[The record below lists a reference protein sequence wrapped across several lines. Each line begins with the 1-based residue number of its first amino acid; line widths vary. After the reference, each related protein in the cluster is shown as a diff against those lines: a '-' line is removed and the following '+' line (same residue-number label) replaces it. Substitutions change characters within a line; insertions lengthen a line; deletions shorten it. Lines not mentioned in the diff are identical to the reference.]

1 MTGCFP
7 KRPCDAGDTF
17 SVGRLILT
25 KSVGSDVGEDV
36 TWQYKNDEGTA
47 EERLAVFN
55 AVRGIDRAMKYY
67 DVPDSAKE
75 DVFMD
80 LVELES
86 VQYGQPYKARV
97 ILEVININTY
107 FLSYQIKHKYRVIHS
122 VRQFGLTL
130 IYYVP

>member
-1 MTGCFP
+1 MIVSVLLLLCH
-7 KRPCDAGDTF
+7 KY

-55 AVRGIDRAMKYY
+55 AVRGVDRAMKYY

-97 ILEVININTY
+97 ILEVGTFFNFKAQA
-107 FLSYQIKHKYRVIHS
+107 FLGRS
-122 VRQFGLTL
+122 G
-130 IYYVP
+130 

>member
-1 MTGCFP
+1 MQHLV
-7 KRPCDAGDTF
+7 F

-25 KSVGSDVGEDV
+25 KSVGSEAGEDV
-36 TWQYKNDEGTA
+36 TWQYKKEEGTP

-55 AVRGIDRAMKYY
+55 AVRGVDRAMKYY
-67 DVPDSAKE
+67 DVPDSASARE

-97 ILEVININTY
+97 ILEVNEWATFLGFGFGCTY
-107 FLSYQIKHKYRVIHS
+107 SES
-122 VRQFGLTL
+122 ATL
-130 IYYVP
+130 

>member
-1 MTGCFP
+1 M
-7 KRPCDAGDTF
+7 
-17 SVGRLILT
+17 GRLILT
-25 KSVGSDVGEDV
+25 KSVGSEAGEDV
-36 TWQYKNDEGTA
+36 TWQYKKEEGTP

-55 AVRGIDRAMKYY
+55 AVRGVDRAMKYY

-97 ILEVININTY
+97 ILEVNQSVI
-107 FLSYQIKHKYRVIHS
+107 FLGLG
-122 VRQFGLTL
+122 FG
-130 IYYVP
+130 

>member
-1 MTGCFP
+1 M
-7 KRPCDAGDTF
+7 DF

-25 KSVGSDVGEDV
+25 KSVGSEVGEDV
-36 TWQYKNDEGTA
+36 TWQYKKEEGTP

-55 AVRGIDRAMKYY
+55 AVRGVDRAMKYY
-67 DVPDSAKE
+67 DVPDSASARE

-97 ILEVININTY
+97 ILEVNGFRVRMYVQLKRHSLI
-107 FLSYQIKHKYRVIHS
+107 FHKRH
-122 VRQFGLTL
+122 
-130 IYYVP
+130 

>member
-1 MTGCFP
+1 M
-7 KRPCDAGDTF
+7 
-17 SVGRLILT
+17 
-25 KSVGSDVGEDV
+25 

-55 AVRGIDRAMKYY
+55 AVRGVDRAMKYY

-75 DVFMD
+75 DVVLD

-97 ILEVININTY
+97 VLKVNEFQRTSMIPRL
-107 FLSYQIKHKYRVIHS
+107 FD
-122 VRQFGLTL
+122 
-130 IYYVP
+130 